1 MLSFFRFKW
10 THLSERLAYERASHT
25 QRLRAEVSQAKRE
38 ADFYCSNVEKS
49 RKMLKHAKTQEASEE
64 SGRLYEFRQKETDDV
79 MRNKRSRDE
88 DNSRVESEQSKK
100 KSKKAKNKNRHS
112 NEMSHKSGKKDKR
125 LSGEMS
131 QGSQSKRARTRSSDR
146 KEFLQSVFGA
156 KT

>member
-1 MLSFFRFKW
+1 M
-10 THLSERLAYERASHT
+10 
-25 QRLRAEVSQAKRE
+25 SQAKRE

-49 RKMLKHAKTQEASEE
+49 RKMLKHAKTQEASQECR
-64 SGRLYEFRQKETDDV
+64 RLYEFRQKETDDV

-88 DNSRVESEQSKK
+88 DDSRVESEQ
-100 KSKKAKNKNRHS
+100 SKKAKNKNRHS
-112 NEMSHKSGKKDKR
+112 NKMSHKSGKKDKR
-125 LSGEMS
+125 SSGEMSQGMS